1 MNNRYKHKQTG
12 WLIIYIFA
20 VGLIFSG
27 FLTAFQ
33 DWNLR
38 LFLLMII
45 FGICLAL
52 FYQLTI
58 TIGENHLEIQFGIG
72 VIKKK
77 FLLKNI
83 AECRTVKNP
92 WYYGW
97 GIHLTPY
104 GWLYN
109 VSGYDAVEVT
119 TKDGRKYR
127 IGTDAPNDLEQT
139 LHSPISGDVKN

>member
-1 MNNRYKHKQTG
+1 MNNCYKHKQTG

-33 DWNLR
+33 DWNLH

-45 FGICLAL
+45 FGICLML

-58 TIGENHLEIQFGIG
+58 TIGKNYLEIQFGIG

-92 WYYGW
+92 WYYGC

-119 TKDGRKYR
+119 TKYGSKYR
-127 IGTDAPNDLEQT
+127 IGTDAPNDLEQA
-139 LHSPISGDVKN
+139 LRSCIII

>member
-1 MNNRYKHKQTG
+1 MNNHYKHKQTG

-20 VGLIFSG
+20 GGLIFSG

-33 DWNLR
+33 GWNPA
-38 LFLLMII
+38 LFLFMII
-45 FGICLAL
+45 FGICLML

-58 TIGENHLEIQFGIG
+58 TIREDHLEIQFGIG

-92 WYYGW
+92 WHYGW

-109 VSGYDAVEVT
+109 
-119 TKDGRKYR
+119 
-127 IGTDAPNDLEQT
+127 
-139 LHSPISGDVKN
+139 